1 MISLCSSKYSLG
13 SSVQDSGAWL
23 RPCRRSQSTRLFL
36 HGTWS
41 SQAAGRWPLRAWAV
55 MGKPTASPAGT
66 GTSQKA
72 ARELPKPPAISPSRS
87 RSRARGAA
95 QRAGGP
101 RKADRWGPAAGR
113 AGRAEGRA
121 QPRGEGGAA
130 GRGPGDLPPP
140 RAGCHRSPGGFCSPA
155 DSGRPARP
163 SGGGAVRGSAR
174 LSKKSRWP
182 CPRESISLQL
192 LCWFAA
198 SNQIASSIF
207 RPTKPTVWFLQHGPV
222 PGAAG
227 ARASQ
232 AVHDACFC
240 GVPRLPG
247 ARRVAE
253 TPFAWH

>member
-1 MISLCSSKYSLG
+1 MLQQILVGLLCAGLG
-13 SSVQDSGAWL
+13 GLAEAVQEKPVDSAVPSWDLELPGSRAL
-23 RPCRRSQSTRLFL
+23 AAEGVGRDGKAHSQPGGDGHLPEGSTR
-36 HGTWS
+36 
-41 SQAAGRWPLRAWAV
+41 AAQTPCDLAV
-55 MGKPTASPAGT
+55 PESEP
-66 GTSQKA
+66 
-72 ARELPKPPAISPSRS
+72 
-87 RSRARGAA
+87 ARGAA

-182 CPRESISLQL
+182 CPRESISLQR

-227 ARASQ
+227 AMASQ